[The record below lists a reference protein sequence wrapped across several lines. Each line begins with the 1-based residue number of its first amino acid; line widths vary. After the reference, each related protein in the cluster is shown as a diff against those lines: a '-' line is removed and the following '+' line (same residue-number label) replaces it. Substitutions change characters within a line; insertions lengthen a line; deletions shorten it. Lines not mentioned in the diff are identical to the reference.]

1 MKRSP
6 EGGDRVI
13 KLKGLRTSQGMRQ
26 IDLAEKLGISIRTY
40 QRIEYGEQ
48 MPNVR
53 VAILLQK
60 IFCRE
65 IEDILIDEQDDH
77 GLTNGSG
84 G

>member
-1 MKRSP
+1 
-6 EGGDRVI
+6 
-13 KLKGLRTSQGMRQ
+13 MRQ

-40 QRIEYGEQ
+40 QWIEYGEQ

-65 IEDILIDEQDDH
+65 IEDILMDEQDDH
-77 GLTNGSG
+77 RLTNGSG

>member
-1 MKRSP
+1 
-6 EGGDRVI
+6 
-13 KLKGLRTSQGMRQ
+13 MRQ

>member
-1 MKRSP
+1 
-6 EGGDRVI
+6 
-13 KLKGLRTSQGMRQ
+13 MRQ

-77 GLTNGSG
+77 GLTK
-84 G
+84 

>member
-1 MKRSP
+1 
-6 EGGDRVI
+6 
-13 KLKGLRTSQGMRQ
+13 MRQ

-65 IEDILIDEQDDH
+65 IEDILMDEQDDD

>member
-1 MKRSP
+1 
-6 EGGDRVI
+6 
-13 KLKGLRTSQGMRQ
+13 MRQ

-65 IEDILIDEQDDH
+65 IEDILMDEQDDH

>member
-1 MKRSP
+1 
-6 EGGDRVI
+6 
-13 KLKGLRTSQGMRQ
+13 MRQ
-26 IDLAEKLGISIRTY
+26 IDLAEKLGISICTY

-65 IEDILIDEQDDH
+65 IEDILMDEQDDD